1 MVRNALGEIVG
12 KRITAVV
19 VKKGG
24 GSGWQ
29 LHLVFDDDTCYEI
42 YRDGH
47 LGTAG
52 GLDRGGLEEAR
63 RYGRDGDEIVFEV
76 VLDDAEMG
84 GGDVN

>member
-42 YRDGH
+42 YGDGH
-47 LGTAG
+47 LGGTSDPKAG
-52 GLDRGGLEEAR
+52 NLERLRGYMKSTHRSVLEVA
-63 RYGRDGDEIVFEV
+63 
-76 VLDDAEMG
+76 LDDPATG
-84 GGDVN
+84 WIDVN

>member
-19 VKKGG
+19 VKKRG
-24 GSGWQ
+24 GSGRQ
-29 LHLVFDDDTCYEI
+29 VHLEFDDDTCYEI
-42 YRDGH
+42 YGDGG

-63 RYGRDGDEIVFEV
+63 RYGRGGDEIVFEV